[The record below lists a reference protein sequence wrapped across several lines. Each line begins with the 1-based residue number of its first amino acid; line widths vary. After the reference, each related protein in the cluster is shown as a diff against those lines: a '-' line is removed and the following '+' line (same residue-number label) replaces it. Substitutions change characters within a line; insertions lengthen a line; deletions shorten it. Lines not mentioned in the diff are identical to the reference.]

1 MLRFIIFF
9 FKKKSKYFKSILIF
23 SFFINILVL
32 VPAWF
37 MLQVYDRVLTSY
49 DDNTLFGLG
58 LIATY
63 LLAVYFFLEKYR
75 RLALIEIGKNVY
87 NEYDEQLKNIF
98 SKEININSKTIYE
111 LQSHLDQI
119 RNFISKQNIIA
130 LIDAPWTIIFIIV
143 LFLIHPILGLIA
155 FLSVLVIFFI
165 SFVGHKQLQNFSQII
180 HQAKQ
185 KKMFQLQNVNNDL
198 EGYHIMGMK
207 NKILDLFNNQNN
219 KIFERDA
226 QINQNST
233 TINLYSKFFRIFIQ
247 SFILAVG
254 AYLALRGEIT
264 LGMIIAGTIL
274 LGRTLSPIDL
284 LINNINDVR
293 KFQYAYSLVNQFIYQ
308 HQTKNKSSFKINQL
322 SGKILIED
330 IHFRYPNQDEFINKI
345 NLKIQAGECFGIS
358 GHSGSGKTTMIKLLS
373 GILKPN
379 KGKIFYDDYLVSD
392 INWNQTDFSIGYLAQ
407 QSSLI
412 EGTLVE
418 NISRFQNY
426 DINEIKKTCEKINIH
441 HEILNLKNN
450 YYTNIDISGSGL
462 SYGQSRQIAI
472 ARAIF
477 NNPSII
483 FLDEPT
489 IGLDNQGIQNLIQ
502 MIKKLKDEKKTVI
515 ISSHIPNILLLTD
528 KLMYLEKG
536 NIKALGL
543 TSNILKKV
551 NKNSNNA
558 KSV

>member
-1 MLRFIIFF
+1 M
-9 FKKKSKYFKSILIF
+9 
-23 SFFINILVL
+23 
-32 VPAWF
+32 PAWF

-462 SYGQSRQIAI
+462 SYGQSRLIAI

>member
-226 QINQNST
+226 QINLNST

-330 IHFRYPNQDEFINKI
+330 IHFRYPNQDEFIKKI
-345 NLKIQAGECFGIS
+345 NLKIEAGECFGIA

>member
-1 MLRFIIFF
+1 M
-9 FKKKSKYFKSILIF
+9 
-23 SFFINILVL
+23 
-32 VPAWF
+32 PAWF

-226 QINQNST
+226 QINLNST

-330 IHFRYPNQDEFINKI
+330 IHFRYPNQDEFIKKI
-345 NLKIQAGECFGIS
+345 NLKIEAGECFGIA